1 MTSGLW
7 SCVREP
13 PHLPRPRPCPAP
25 AQPGPLGQ
33 MAPRPHSPLYLALL
47 RGPRTARPGSEE
59 PAWRW
64 AVPRRPLLGP
74 RPGSHMRGRLRPGYL
89 TRASRIWDPQL
100 PAPQQPPHKS
110 YSRTLSSAPPGLLGG
125 GPAPSCSGALNTS
138 GGRHR
143 ARLLAPMTSWKL
155 EALSWNNFQQVKIKQ
170 APSLR

>member
-64 AVPRRPLLGP
+64 AVPRPPLLGP
-74 RPGSHMRGRLRPGYL
+74 RPGSHMRGRLRPATLREQVASGTHNFLLRSSRL
-89 TRASRIWDPQL
+89 TKATAEPSAQRLRGWGGGAL
-100 PAPQQPPHKS
+100 PAAAGPSTQV
-110 YSRTLSSAPPGLLGG
+110 GG
-125 GPAPSCSGALNTS
+125 GIGPG
-138 GGRHR
+138 
-143 ARLLAPMTSWKL
+143 SWL
-155 EALSWNNFQQVKIKQ
+155 Q
-170 APSLR
+170 